1 MKKDLGSVLALYPT
15 PLVVVGT
22 MVNGKP
28 NWVLVG
34 HVGIMGHD
42 HIMVSLAKPHYTN
55 QGIRES
61 KALSVNIVD
70 EEMLQKA
77 DYVGCVSGSKTD
89 KSQVFEYTI
98 GQNGAPQI
106 SEAKLTMECSV
117 EDIYETKGFDNF
129 ILTIDHTYAEE
140 SILNDA
146 GKINY
151 DVFKPIL
158 FEMPGYTYLKTG
170 ETAAKCM
177 TLGRENKEKTQVS
190 AKRETETRRSLPNE
204 RRSQNEKNSF
214 PCIDTRN
221 GIYPCRLWK
230 QRLHGEQFS

>member
-1 MKKDLGSVLALYPT
+1 MKYAIGVPST
-15 PLVVVGT
+15 
-22 MVNGKP
+22 
-28 NWVLVG
+28 
-34 HVGIMGHD
+34 
-42 HIMVSLAKPHYTN
+42 
-55 QGIRES
+55 
-61 KALSVNIVD
+61 VNI
-70 EEMLQKA
+70 
-77 DYVGCVSGSKTD
+77 ST
-89 KSQVFEYTI
+89 
-98 GQNGAPQI
+98 PQI

-177 TLGRENKEKTQVS
+177 TLGRENK
-190 AKRETETRRSLPNE
+190 
-204 RRSQNEKNSF
+204 
-214 PCIDTRN
+214 
-221 GIYPCRLWK
+221 
-230 QRLHGEQFS
+230 

>member
-22 MVNGKP
+22 MVNRKA
-28 NWVLVG
+28 NWILAG

-55 QGIRES
+55 QGIKES

-70 EEMLQKA
+70 ESMLKKA

-89 KSQVFEYTI
+89 KSEVFNYSV
-98 GQNGAPQI
+98 GQNSAPLI
-106 SEAKLTMECSV
+106 NEAKISMECTV

-129 ILTIDHTYAEE
+129 ILTIGHTYAEE
-140 SILNDA
+140 SILNEA
-146 GKINY
+146 GKIDY

-170 ETAAKCM
+170 EIAAKCM
-177 TLGRENKEKTQVS
+177 TLEKEK
-190 AKRETETRRSLPNE
+190 K
-204 RRSQNEKNSF
+204 
-214 PCIDTRN
+214 
-221 GIYPCRLWK
+221 
-230 QRLHGEQFS
+230 

>member
-22 MVNGKP
+22 MVNGKA

-55 QGIRES
+55 QGIRET

-70 EEMLQKA
+70 EDMLGKA
-77 DYVGCVSGSKTD
+77 DYVGCVSGNKTD
-89 KSQVFEYTI
+89 KSEVFAYSV
-98 GQNGAPQI
+98 GKNGAPLI
-106 SEAKLTMECSV
+106 DMAKLTMECTV

-140 SILNDA
+140 SILNEA
-146 GKINY
+146 GKIDY

-177 TLGRENKEKTQVS
+177 TLGRE
-190 AKRETETRRSLPNE
+190 
-204 RRSQNEKNSF
+204 
-214 PCIDTRN
+214 
-221 GIYPCRLWK
+221 K
-230 QRLHGEQFS
+230 Q